1 MGSSRTFIQR
11 KLENSIAITMACPDS
26 LLIRG
31 LFQDSQ
37 KQGVNRNEANK
48 CDNRV
53 LFGPFI
59 SVLSSVFRLI
69 STSEA
74 VEAVAVLVFN

>member
-1 MGSSRTFIQR
+1 MT
-11 KLENSIAITMACPDS
+11 TVC
-26 LLIRG
+26 
-31 LFQDSQ
+31 
-37 KQGVNRNEANK
+37 
-48 CDNRV
+48 

-59 SVLSSVFRLI
+59 YVLSSVFRLI